1 MPELPEVE
9 TVARTL
15 APDVCGRR
23 IETMTVLEPRS
34 WQGGTSA
41 AAIARHHPIIQA
53 VSRRGK
59 LLLLHFGGAA
69 GAPAGCG
76 ATWPACYTRE
86 GMQSGRPPL
95 AGSTPDE
102 VTGLAIH
109 LRMTGGLFPQPRG
122 ASAQKHTRLIIDLD
136 DGTRVFFNDMRKFG
150 SARAISGRELA
161 AWDFWK
167 ELGPD
172 PLEMSVE
179 AFCTAMLASGRQIKS
194 LLLDQGTI
202 AGVGN
207 IYAAESL
214 FAAGIRPD
222 ARGCDISPERLKKL
236 HCVLREIL
244 LEAIRECGSTISD
257 YRNAHG
263 DAGSFQ
269 NHFRVYGR
277 GGLPCHG
284 CGSILLSA
292 RIGGRG
298 TVWCPNC
305 QKP

>member
-9 TVARTL
+9 TIARTL

-23 IETMTVLEPRS
+23 IAGISILEPRS
-34 WQGGTSA
+34 WQGGISA
-41 AAIARHHPIIQA
+41 KIIADAHPGIRA

-59 LLLLHFGGAA
+59 LLLLHFGESRCASSGWNGA
-69 GAPAGCG
+69 
-76 ATWPACYTRE
+76 WPACCTKN
-86 GMQSGRPPL
+86 GMHSGRPPL
-95 AGSTPDE
+95 IGSTQDE
-102 VTGLAIH
+102 VTGLAFH
-109 LRMTGGLFPQPRG
+109 LRMTGGLFPQPHG
-122 ASAQKHTRLIIDLD
+122 AGAQKHTRLIIDLD

-161 AWDFWK
+161 AWTFWNT
-167 ELGPD
+167 LAPD
-172 PLEMSVE
+172 PLEIDAE
-179 AFCTAMLASGRQIKS
+179 TFCARMKASGRQIKT
-194 LLLDQGTI
+194 LLLDQETI

-214 FAAGIRPD
+214 FAAGMRPD
-222 ARGCDISPERLKKL
+222 ARGCDIPPERLKKL
-236 HCVLREIL
+236 HGILVEIL

-269 NHFRVYGR
+269 NRFHVYGR
-277 GGLPCHG
+277 GGLPCHV

-298 TVWCPNC
+298 TVWCPKC
-305 QKP
+305 QKA

>member
-9 TVARTL
+9 TIARTL

-23 IETMTVLEPRS
+23 IEKITVLEPRS
-34 WQGGTSA
+34 WQGGRRAEEA
-41 AAIARHHPIIQA
+41 AGRHPLICA
-53 VSRRGK
+53 VSRKGK
-59 LLLLHFGGAA
+59 LLLMHFGENIASSGWNGA
-69 GAPAGCG
+69 
-76 ATWPACYTRE
+76 WPACYTGD
-86 GMQSGRPPL
+86 GMQNGTPHL
-95 AGSTPDE
+95 IGSTQDE
-102 VTGLAIH
+102 VTGLAFH
-109 LRMTGGLFPQPRG
+109 LRMTGGIFPQPG
-122 ASAQKHTRLIIDLD
+122 GTNAQKHTRLIIDLD

-161 AWDFWK
+161 AWDFWNA
-167 ELGPD
+167 LAPD
-172 PLEMSVE
+172 PLEISAE
-179 AFCTAMLASGRQIKS
+179 QFCVAMHASGRQIKT
-194 LLLDQGTI
+194 LLLDQETI

-222 ARGCDISPERLKKL
+222 MRGCDISTRRLKKL
-236 HCVLREIL
+236 HGILVEIL

-269 NHFRVYGR
+269 NRFHVYGR
-277 GGLPCHG
+277 GGLPCHN
-284 CGSILLSA
+284 CGSMLLSA

-298 TVWCPNC
+298 TVWCPQC
-305 QKP
+305 QKT